1 MSGKNRWFRTAAAG
15 FVVLFSLTVGGA
27 QEAALQRTP
36 AMGLFERM
44 IPSSLRLWFPERQAT
59 HRRALPLKCAGG
71 TIEPNGTPC
80 PHAACA
86 GCG

>member
-1 MSGKNRWFRTAAAG
+1 MSGKNRRFRTAAAG
-15 FVVLFSLTVGGA
+15 FVVLLSLAVGA

-44 IPSSLRLWFPERQAT
+44 IPGSLRLWFPERQAT
-59 HRRALPLKCAGG
+59 HRRPLPIKCVGG
-71 TIEPNGTPC
+71 TIDPNGSPC
-80 PHAACA
+80 PRAVCA

>member
-1 MSGKNRWFRTAAAG
+1 
-15 FVVLFSLTVGGA
+15 VGA

-44 IPSSLRLWFPERQAT
+44 IPGSLRLWFPERQAP
-59 HRRALPLKCAGG
+59 HRRALPLKCSGM
-71 TIEPNGTPC
+71 IDPNGSPC
-80 PHAACA
+80 SHAACA